1 MERPQ
6 TASIRLEGVGEV
18 TKVKAPGNIKF
29 GSTGKN
35 FFNKESTPVP
45 PPMEKIKLM
54 DGAVITNYE
63 VEYEEEEE

>member
-1 MERPQ
+1 MQ
-6 TASIRLEGVGEV
+6 GVGEV
-18 TKVKAPGNIKF
+18 TKVKAPNKF

-35 FFNKESTPVP
+35 FFNKESTPVA